1 MQNGSTVSGVTQ
13 DGNVDAVGDARDR
26 GVLLGLRRPLDA
38 ADVDVAADVA
48 RHGVEE
54 RLPVFL
60 VRDAGVGLGRVL
72 DEALTEHRVGLFRN
86 GQDLFHI
93 EKAGLDD
100 IFLLK
105 EQNFGIDRV
114 KHFCFLQ

>member
-1 MQNGSTVSGVTQ
+1 MEYEGTFWCVI
-13 DGNVDAVGDARDR
+13 
-26 GVLLGLRRPLDA
+26 
-38 ADVDVAADVA
+38 
-48 RHGVEE
+48 
-54 RLPVFL
+54 
-60 VRDAGVGLGRVL
+60 GRVL

-114 KHFCFLQ
+114 KHFNFLQ